1 MQIKLTPQDVNNA
14 LLASLRTKGIDVD
27 SNNVQFTFANRRTKG
42 GIFAEVV
49 IGTPIA
55 ALTPVP
61 VVPKTEAE
69 SVVIATPVADAV
81 ATPAPASLFA

>member
-42 GIFAEVV
+42 GIFAEVI
-49 IGTPIA
+49 IGAPTTA
-55 ALTPVP
+55 VP
-61 VVPKTEAE
+61 
-69 SVVIATPVADAV
+69 PVAVVAPEVTTTPTEPDTAPV